1 MGEEDVRDIKEW
13 VRNGVPER
21 DSGVASSPER
31 EEEKEICFTFHRR
44 KKKREKK
51 ITFVLCRIKRGKIV
65 WRRHIFEWGKTDSE
79 EAPERDRA
87 ARNEEEKEP
96 HSLSCVATE
105 RTGRRKVSAECESSK
120 DGESASNSRG
130 NLQALPGRGSI
141 GSTGSLNRLIRS
153 LAPFFGPP
161 LLFLCVCAYI
171 FHESICSV

>member
-1 MGEEDVRDIKEW
+1 MVFR
-13 VRNGVPER
+13 
-21 DSGVASSPER
+21 
-31 EEEKEICFTFHRR
+31 KEIAASRRRQKEKKKRKFVSHFTD

-51 ITFVLCRIKRGKIV
+51 NNFCPLQNQKRKDRV
-65 WRRHIFEWGKTDSE
+65 KKTHLWMRKNRQWRSAGTGSS
-79 EAPERDRA
+79 P

-161 LLFLCVCAYI
+161 SSLFVCVRLYFPRKYLQCIKKKI
-171 FHESICSV
+171 FQS

>member
-1 MGEEDVRDIKEW
+1 MVFR
-13 VRNGVPER
+13 
-21 DSGVASSPER
+21 
-31 EEEKEICFTFHRR
+31 KEIAASRR
-44 KKKREKK
+44 RQKEKKKRKFVSHFTEKK
-51 ITFVLCRIKRGKIV
+51 NNFCPLQNQKRKDRV
-65 WRRHIFEWGKTDSE
+65 KKTHLWMRKNRQWRSAGTGSS
-79 EAPERDRA
+79 P

-161 LLFLCVCAYI
+161 SSLFVCVRLYFPRKYLQCIKKKI
-171 FHESICSV
+171 FQS